1 MSIIKKLEEQA
12 TFNFTGRI
20 NLLLRENSQH
30 QGLIFF
36 KDGLVVNS
44 YYEEKKGANALFTII
59 IDEVHNQKDF
69 KIIAEP
75 ELIPESELA
84 LSLTIDEVKRQ
95 AAQYYND
102 YKNAKDLRP
111 PDGLRLTPDPEFILN
126 GGEIDYREF
135 RMLYTLAK
143 YNRVNTIYQNSDFND
158 HETTMLLVRL
168 RKKKAIR
175 VFK

>member
-1 MSIIKKLEEQA
+1 MAILKKLEEQC

-20 NLLLRENSQH
+20 NLLSRENSQH
-30 QGLIFF
+30 LGLIFL

-44 YYEEKKGANALFTII
+44 YYRDKRGANALFSII
-59 IDEVHNQKDF
+59 LDEVHNNLDF

-75 ELIPESELA
+75 ELIPETELA
-84 LSLTIDEVKRQ
+84 LSFTFDEVKRE

-102 YKNAKDLRP
+102 FKNANNLRP
-111 PDGLRLTPDPEFILN
+111 PEELRLTPDPEFILN

-143 YNRVNTIYQNSDFND
+143 YNKVKTIYQNSDFTD
-158 HETTMLLVRL
+158 HETTLLLVRL